1 MNEILSF
8 LNSHAS
14 VRQFTDQPI
23 TASDEL
29 AIITTSQ
36 RSPTSSN
43 IQAYSIISIRAAEAK
58 DRLAELSGGQKHVSE
73 SALFLV
79 FCADLFRLKS
89 LNDKRGYPY
98 EGGFSELFIQATVDA
113 ALVAGRALQA
123 AQALGLGGVMVGGIR
138 SKIQAV
144 SELLNLP
151 ELVYPVMGMS
161 LGYPDRP
168 APIKPRLPMEALA
181 FKEKYNPEAF
191 GRPIAEYD
199 ETITHLGYLKG
210 REVRPENYPEFDG
223 VYSWS
228 EHTARRMAD
237 VDGPTMRSHMLEYLR
252 KRGFLTK

>member
-1 MNEILSF
+1 MNEILKF
-8 LNSHAS
+8 LNSHVS
-14 VRQFTDQPI
+14 VRQFTDQPV
-23 TASDEL
+23 TESDEL
-29 AIITTSQ
+29 AIVTTAQ

-43 IQAYSIISIRAAEAK
+43 IQAYSIITIRNRTSK
-58 DRLAELSGGQKHVSE
+58 DRLAELCGGQNHVSE

-89 LNDKRGYPY
+89 LNDSRDYPFD
-98 EGGFSELFIQATVDA
+98 GGFSELFIQATVDA

-138 SKIQAV
+138 DRIAEV

-161 LGYPDRP
+161 LGFPVKP
-168 APIKPRLPMEALA
+168 SPIKPRLPIEAIA
-181 FKEKYNPEAF
+181 FRESYQTGAF
-191 GRPIAEYD
+191 EQSISEYD
-199 ETITHLGYLKG
+199 DTITHLGYLKG
-210 REVRPENYPEFDG
+210 REVRPENYPDFDG

-237 VDGPTMRSHMLEYLR
+237 VDGPTMRAHMLEYLR
-252 KRGFLTK
+252 NRGLLTK